1 MADNVTIND
10 ASDVAVPIAADEISG
25 KQHQRV
31 KVQHGADG
39 SATDVS
45 SASPMPVGDAAVLA
59 KLTADP
65 ATQTTL
71 AAILAKIVAAPATEA
86 TLGSILTELG
96 QKLEPGGEVA
106 LSSATL
112 TALETISVARG
123 TLGYDAGTSAG
134 TVDVPAGARARFV
147 SLIAGASAATL
158 TVNGG
163 DTITVP
169 AGAAFDREFAG
180 DATLGGDV
188 VIGGTITSYYVEWVT
203 P

>member
-1 MADNVTIND
+1 MPDNVPVEDAAFND
-10 ASDVAVPIAADEISG
+10 GVAFPVAADEIG
-25 KQHQRV
+25 GVKHQRV

-45 SASPMPVGDAAVLA
+45 SASPMPVGDAGGS
-59 KLTADP
+59 LTVDG
-65 ATQTTL
+65 T
-71 AAILAKIVAAPATEA
+71 V
-86 TLGSILTELG
+86 
-96 QKLEPGGEVA
+96 
-106 LSSATL
+106 
-112 TALETISVARG
+112 SVARG
-123 TLGYDAGTSAG
+123 TLGYDAGTATG

-169 AGAAFDREFAG
+169 ALASFDREFAG